1 MEDKIKSL
9 EKEITDVYGE
19 RADCQRLIDR
29 LEKENQDLIKRVS
42 IGIPEAGTQINEQVN
57 PRK

>member
-42 IGIPEAGTQINEQVN
+42 IGIPEAGIQINEQVN